1 MLKEHGESRGALG
14 VLAASAGPAILLPTA
29 MAAEVISV
37 EGVLEATSGAAV
49 LAAGVEISAV
59 AAPQG
64 TGEEGLLW
72 P

>member
-1 MLKEHGESRGALG
+1 MLKEHGASHGALG
-14 VLAASAGPAILLPTA
+14 VRVEIDGPAILYPTA

-37 EGVLEATSGAAV
+37 EGVLAATSGAGV
-49 LAAGVEISAV
+49 LAAGVEISVV

-64 TGEEGLLW
+64 TGEERL

>member
-14 VLAASAGPAILLPTA
+14 LRVEIDGPAILYPTA

-37 EGVLEATSGAAV
+37 EEALEATSGAGV
-49 LAAGVEISAV
+49 LAAGVEISVV

-64 TGEEGLLW
+64 TGEERL

>member
-14 VLAASAGPAILLPTA
+14 VRVETHGPAILYPTA

-37 EGVLEATSGAAV
+37 EGVLEATSGAGV
-49 LAAGVEISAV
+49 LAVGVEISVV
-59 AAPQG
+59 AAPQE
-64 TGEEGLLW
+64 TGEERL

>member
-1 MLKEHGESRGALG
+1 
-14 VLAASAGPAILLPTA
+14 

-37 EGVLEATSGAAV
+37 EGVLEATSGAGV
-49 LAAGVEISAV
+49 LAAGVEISGA

-64 TGEEGLLW
+64 TGEERI